1 MTHRDAAFR
10 TTLSALA
17 VTAALMAGMGQAQA
31 QSQAQ
36 EPSFTGRANAPVVG
50 NGPKSRTPN
59 PAPPSALP
67 GAQVNRDRVIP
78 AEHSTSDM
86 SPTDALFDA
95 INRGDVQAAQ
105 DAINRGA
112 DFNGRNILGLTPLD
126 ESIDLGR
133 NNITFLL
140 LSLRGGPDSAAP
152 AGIGV
157 KPSKPAT
164 PAVAARPTPS
174 PNPPVADRATVATPA
189 AERPTPQNSAASA
202 PAPAPSP
209 GNGGTPN
216 PKSGF
221 LGFGG

>member
-17 VTAALMAGMGQAQA
+17 MTAALMAGMAQAQA
-31 QSQAQ
+31 DSLTEHA
-36 EPSFTGRANAPVVG
+36 TAPVVG
-50 NGPKSRTPN
+50 SGPKSRTPN
-59 PAPPSALP
+59 AAPPSALP

-105 DAINRGA
+105 EAINRGA
-112 DFNGRNILGLTPLD
+112 DFNGRNVLGLTPLD

-140 LSLRGGPDSAAP
+140 LSLRGGPDSPAP

-157 KPSKPAT
+157 KPSKTTT
-164 PAVAARPTPS
+164 PAVAARPAPT
-174 PNPPVADRATVATPA
+174 PVAPTPNRVATA
-189 AERPTPQNSAASA
+189 A
-202 PAPAPSP
+202 PAPAPAPERPAAPAPAAIPAS
-209 GNGGTPN
+209 GNGGAPN
-216 PKSGF
+216 PKNGF